1 MNGHMYSHPTAIQTM
16 SDGTIKQVNP
26 FSGTEV
32 WTVPGRGHRP
42 LSTPHGD
49 VTPISPHDHT
59 NTCAFCSDR
68 YLDTPPEKARIVCD
82 DADWTILRGVLPDRL
97 YDSVPAFRRVSN
109 LFEIVSY
116 DYWRNNYGFSMDRE
130 TTDWMQSYISTEKGR
145 EHVLA
150 TVRTKLKAAGIQ
162 EMPDVATLLSQ
173 GEAFFGGGHD
183 LIIGQRHFVPDA
195 TRSDQLASAGTL
207 SPEEHFAF
215 IFFTVDALREAYQR
229 NRYAPYVAVFQ
240 NWLKPA
246 GASFD
251 HLHKQ
256 LVAIDERGV
265 HGETEIAKLR
275 NNPNMY
281 NEWAVDYAGQR
292 NLIIAENDHAVC
304 FAGFGHRYP
313 TLEVFSRSATP
324 EPWLQTTE
332 EIKAMSDL
340 IHACHAAAGPQVPCN
355 EEWHHKPI
363 DLDIAMPWRVMIKWR
378 VSTLAGF
385 EGSTKVYLNTLSPW
399 DVRDRI
405 VPRLYEL
412 RDSGAIDGSIRIATE
427 CSVRRNSLLYNKNL
441 NM

>member
-1 MNGHMYSHPTAIQTM
+1 M
-16 SDGTIKQVNP
+16 
-26 FSGTEV
+26 
-32 WTVPGRGHRP
+32 
-42 LSTPHGD
+42 
-49 VTPISPHDHT
+49 
-59 NTCAFCSDR
+59 
-68 YLDTPPEKARIVCD
+68 
-82 DADWTILRGVLPDRL
+82 LPDRL
-97 YDSVPAFRRVSN
+97 HDSVPAFRRVSN

-116 DYWRNNYGFSMDRE
+116 DYWRNNYGFSMDLE

-150 TVRTKLKAAGIQ
+150 TVRKKLQAAGIQ
-162 EMPDVATLLSQ
+162 GMPDDATLLPQ

-195 TRSDQLASAGTL
+195 TQSDQLASAGTL
-207 SPEEHFAF
+207 SPDEHFAF

-324 EPWLQTTE
+324 EPWLQTNE

-340 IHACHAAAGPQVPCN
+340 IHACHAAAGPHVPCN

-399 DVRDRI
+399 DVRDRV

-427 CSVRRNSLLYNKNL
+427 CFVRRNSLLYNKNL